1 MVICICDGKED
12 WMKSCGDI
20 QTKLFGRAFFLA
32 TQTGRAL
39 FYFYVGSMTILILP
53 GGSSFLKRQS
63 L

>member
-1 MVICICDGKED
+1 
-12 WMKSCGDI
+12 MKSCGDI